1 MQPRAALI
9 VALEETGLHGDA
21 MKHYELLM
29 AHSNGFNQR
38 FSGRRWDAIPQVLSR
53 YVTAFQAQG
62 MEPATPA

>member
-1 MQPRAALI
+1 LI

-21 MKHYELLM
+21 MKHYEWLM
-29 AHSNGFNQR
+29 AHSNGFNQS

-62 MEPATPA
+62 MEPATPT